1 MKNVLTPLAKSIS
14 IPLGLT
20 TAVSA
25 TEALLKKKI
34 NKSGVTTLILLKE
47 EMGDITEIVNFL
59 KESGLMIRDVSKGS
73 KRTKIWGADV
83 ANL

>member
-1 MKNVLTPLAKSIS
+1 M
-14 IPLGLT
+14 
-20 TAVSA
+20 
-25 TEALLKKKI
+25 
-34 NKSGVTTLILLKE
+34 TTLILLKE

-59 KESGLMIRDVSKGS
+59 KESGLMIRGVSKGS

>member
-59 KESGLMIRDVSKGS
+59 KESGLMIRGVSKGS
-73 KRTKIWGADV
+73 KR
-83 ANL
+83 

>member
-25 TEALLKKKI
+25 TEALLKKKLI
-34 NKSGVTTLILLKE
+34 NQG
-47 EMGDITEIVNFL
+47 
-59 KESGLMIRDVSKGS
+59 
-73 KRTKIWGADV
+73 
-83 ANL
+83 

>member
-1 MKNVLTPLAKSIS
+1 MKNVLTPLANSIS

-59 KESGLMIRDVSKGS
+59 KESGLMIRGVSKGS

>member
-25 TEALLKKKI
+25 TEALLKKK
-34 NKSGVTTLILLKE
+34 N
-47 EMGDITEIVNFL
+47 
-59 KESGLMIRDVSKGS
+59 
-73 KRTKIWGADV
+73 
-83 ANL
+83 